1 MTKTIVAL
9 YDHRSDAETAS
20 RDLQAAGFESSV
32 IEILSHSD
40 LSSGGWGDRD
50 LSGTPT
56 GTAAGTLTGDSSI
69 GAASG
74 MARTDLSTGY
84 VASPNTVPGTGTGLG
99 MESGLGAGAG
109 MGTTGMGTTGSG
121 GMLTRL
127 AGWGIP
133 NQDAQVYAEGVRRGG
148 SLLKLRLEEEDV
160 DRAMDVLERGNVV
173 DVEERGSAYRD
184 SGWTGYDETAAYYD
198 DQSAEEERVRYS
210 PGRTAI
216 DTTAGTTAGTAAGLT
231 GAAAAMRDVNTDS
244 TRTTRTG
251 SAERE
256 EQIPIVEEQVNIGK
270 RSVERGGVRVRS
282 YVVETPVEEQVRL
295 RDETVTVERRP
306 GGLVEGSTEV
316 PADAFRERTIE
327 VTETDEEAVV
337 SKTAHVRET
346 VVVRKD
352 VEERAQSVRDTV
364 RRTEVE
370 IEDTRDKS
378 TRNPLSDRPLT
389 DRPLTDRTDDDVTR

>member
-20 RDLQAAGFESSV
+20 RDLQAAGFESSA
-32 IEILSHSD
+32 IEILSH
-40 LSSGGWGDRD
+40 GD
-50 LSGTPT
+50 LSGGGWSDRTDTTT
-56 GTAAGTLTGDSSI
+56 GDASLGAAGGT
-69 GAASG
+69 
-74 MARTDLSTGY
+74 ARTDLSTGY
-84 VASPNTVPGTGTGLG
+84 VASPNTVPPVG
-99 MESGLGAGAG
+99 MGLGAGGG
-109 MGTTGMGTTGSG
+109 MGTGTAATGAAGYTGSTTGTGSG

-127 AGWGIP
+127 AGWGVP

-148 SLLKLRLEEEDV
+148 SLLKVRLDEDDV
-160 DRAMDVLERGNVV
+160 DRAMEVLERGNVV
-173 DVEERGSAYRD
+173 DVEERGSAYRE
-184 SGWTGYDETAAYYD
+184 SGWTGYDETADYYD
-198 DQSAEEERVRYS
+198 DRSAEEERLRYS
-210 PGRTAI
+210 PGRTA
-216 DTTAGTTAGTAAGLT
+216 TEGTGLT
-231 GAAAAMRDVNTDS
+231 GAAAAMRDVNTE
-244 TRTTRTG
+244 TTRTG
-251 SAERE
+251 TSERE
-256 EQIPIVEEQVNIGK
+256 EQIPVVEEQVNIGK
-270 RSVERGGVRVRS
+270 RTVERGGVRVRS

-306 GGLVEGSTEV
+306 GGMVEGNADV

-370 IEDTRDKS
+370 VEDTRDENL
-378 TRNPLSDRPLT
+378 RDRRT
-389 DRPLTDRTDDDVTR
+389 DRSDDVTR

>member
-1 MTKTIVAL
+1 MTKTIIAL

-20 RDLQAAGFESSV
+20 RDLQAAGFESSA
-32 IEILSHSD
+32 IEILSHGD
-40 LSSGGWGDRD
+40 LIGGNWGSGSGMTDTTTGDAS
-50 LSGTPT
+50 LG
-56 GTAAGTLTGDSSI
+56 AAG
-69 GAASG
+69 G

-84 VASPNTVPGTGTGLG
+84 VASPNTVPGSGIGSSGIGTGTTATGSTG
-99 MESGLGAGAG
+99 YTSS
-109 MGTTGMGTTGSG
+109 TTGTGSG

-127 AGWGIP
+127 AGWGVP

-148 SLLKLRLEEEDV
+148 SLLKVRLDEDDV
-160 DRAMDVLERGNVV
+160 DRAMEVLERGNVV
-173 DVEERGSAYRD
+173 DVEERGSAYRE
-184 SGWTGYDETAAYYD
+184 SGWTGYDETADYYD
-198 DQSAEEERVRYS
+198 DRSAEEERLRYS
-210 PGRTAI
+210 PGRTT
-216 DTTAGTTAGTAAGLT
+216 DTTAGLT
-231 GAAAAMRDVNTDS
+231 GAAAAMRDVNTE
-244 TRTTRTG
+244 TTRSGT
-251 SAERE
+251 SERE

-270 RSVERGGVRVRS
+270 RTVERGGVRVRS

-306 GGLVEGSTEV
+306 GGMASSGLGGSADV

-370 IEDTRDKS
+370 IQDTRDK
-378 TRNPLSDRPLT
+378 NQPDRRT
-389 DRPLTDRTDDDVTR
+389 DRSDDVTR

>member
-50 LSGTPT
+50 LSGSPT

-84 VASPNTVPGTGTGLG
+84 VASPNTVPATGAGLG

-109 MGTTGMGTTGSG
+109 MGTMGSG
-121 GMLTRL
+121 GIMTGTATGGMLARL
-127 AGWGIP
+127 TGWGIP

-173 DVEERGSAYRD
+173 DVEERGSAYRET
-184 SGWTGYDETAAYYD
+184 GWTGYDETAAYYD

-216 DTTAGTTAGTAAGLT
+216 DTTGSTTMGSTTAGTASGLT

-244 TRTTRTG
+244 TRTG
-251 SAERE
+251 SAGRE

-270 RSVERGGVRVRS
+270 RSVERGGIRVRS

-306 GGLVEGSTEV
+306 GGLVEGSSEV

-370 IEDTRDKS
+370 IEDTRDKDA
-378 TRNPLSDRPLT
+378 RN
-389 DRPLTDRTDDDVTR
+389 PLTDRTDDVTR

>member
-9 YDHRSDAETAS
+9 YDHRSEAETAS
-20 RDLQAAGFESSV
+20 SDLRAAGFESSA

-40 LSSGGWGDRD
+40 LSSGGW
-50 LSGTPT
+50 SGSGITDTPA
-56 GTAAGTLTGDSSI
+56 GVVPGTLTGDSSI

-84 VASPNTVPGTGTGLG
+84 VASPNTIPGAGLDAGTGLG
-99 MESGLGAGAG
+99 
-109 MGTTGMGTTGSG
+109 GTTAGTGSG

-148 SLLKLRLEEEDV
+148 SLLKVRLDEEDV
-160 DRAMDVLERGNVV
+160 DRAMEVLERGNVV
-173 DVEERGSAYRD
+173 DVEERGNAYRE
-184 SGWTGYDETAAYYD
+184 SGWAGYDETADYYD
-198 DQSAEEERVRYS
+198 DRSAEEERLRYS
-210 PGRTAI
+210 PGRTPI
-216 DTTAGTTAGTAAGLT
+216 DTGVASGTAGVGLT

-251 SAERE
+251 TAERE
-256 EQIPIVEEQVNIGK
+256 EQIPLVEEQVTVGK

-306 GGLVEGSTEV
+306 GGLVEGSAEV

-370 IEDTRDKS
+370 IEDTRDEKL
-378 TRNPLSDRPLT
+378 RDRRT
-389 DRPLTDRTDDDVTR
+389 DRSDDVTR

>member
-9 YDHRSDAETAS
+9 YDHRSEAETAS
-20 RDLQAAGFESSV
+20 RDLQAAGFETSAV
-32 IEILSHSD
+32 EILSHAD
-40 LSSGGWGDRD
+40 LTSGGW
-50 LSGTPT
+50 SGSDTT
-56 GTAAGTLTGDSSI
+56 GLGTTTGDSSL
-69 GAASG
+69 GAAGG

-84 VASPNTVPGTGTGLG
+84 VASPNTIPGSSMGT
-99 MESGLGAGAG
+99 GLGAGAG
-109 MGTTGMGTTGSG
+109 MGAGMGAGTGATTGTTAG
-121 GMLTRL
+121 GILTRL
-127 AGWGIP
+127 SGWGIP

-148 SLLKLRLEEEDV
+148 SLLKLRLDEDDV
-160 DRAMDVLERGNVV
+160 DRAMEVLERGNVV
-173 DVEERGSAYRD
+173 DVEERGTAYRD
-184 SGWTGYDETAAYYD
+184 SGWTGFDESADYYD
-198 DQSAEEERVRYS
+198 DSSADEERLRYS

-216 DTTAGTTAGTAAGLT
+216 DTTGTGIGASTSGAGLT
-231 GAAAAMRDVNTDS
+231 GAAAAMRDVNADA

-251 SAERE
+251 TSERE
-256 EQIPIVEEQVNIGK
+256 EQIPVVEEQVNIGK

-306 GGLVEGSTEV
+306 GGLVEGSADV

-378 TRNPLSDRPLT
+378 TRNALSDRPLS
-389 DRPLTDRTDDDVTR
+389 DRTDDDVTR

>member
-1 MTKTIVAL
+1 MTKTIIAL

-20 RDLQAAGFESSV
+20 RDLQAAGFESSA
-32 IEILSHSD
+32 IEILSHGD
-40 LSSGGWGDRD
+40 LIGGNWGSGMTDTTTGDAS
-50 LSGTPT
+50 LG
-56 GTAAGTLTGDSSI
+56 AAG
-69 GAASG
+69 G

-84 VASPNTVPGTGTGLG
+84 VASPNTVPGSGIGSSGIGTGTTATGSTG
-99 MESGLGAGAG
+99 YTGS
-109 MGTTGMGTTGSG
+109 TTGTGSG

-127 AGWGIP
+127 AGWGVP

-148 SLLKLRLEEEDV
+148 SLLKVRLDEDDV
-160 DRAMDVLERGNVV
+160 DRAMEVLERGNVV
-173 DVEERGSAYRD
+173 DVEERGSAYRE
-184 SGWTGYDETAAYYD
+184 SGWTGYDETADYYD
-198 DQSAEEERVRYS
+198 DRSAEEERLRYS
-210 PGRTAI
+210 PGRTT
-216 DTTAGTTAGTAAGLT
+216 DTTAGLT
-231 GAAAAMRDVNTDS
+231 GAAAAMRDVNTE
-244 TRTTRTG
+244 TTRSGT
-251 SAERE
+251 SERE

-270 RSVERGGVRVRS
+270 RTVERGGVRVRS

-306 GGLVEGSTEV
+306 GGMASSGLGGSADV

-370 IEDTRDKS
+370 IEDTRDK
-378 TRNPLSDRPLT
+378 NQPDRRT
-389 DRPLTDRTDDDVTR
+389 DRSDDVTR

>member
-50 LSGTPT
+50 LSGSPT

-84 VASPNTVPGTGTGLG
+84 VASPNTVPATGAGLG

-109 MGTTGMGTTGSG
+109 MGTMGSG
-121 GMLTRL
+121 GIMTGTATGGMLARL
-127 AGWGIP
+127 TGWGIP

-173 DVEERGSAYRD
+173 DVEERGSAYRET
-184 SGWTGYDETAAYYD
+184 GWTGYDETAAYYD

-216 DTTAGTTAGTAAGLT
+216 DTTGSTTMGSTTAGTASGLT
-231 GAAAAMRDVNTDS
+231 GAATAMRDVNTDS
-244 TRTTRTG
+244 TRTG
-251 SAERE
+251 GAERE

-270 RSVERGGVRVRS
+270 RSVERGGIRVRS

-306 GGLVEGSTEV
+306 GGMVGSSEV

-352 VEERAQSVRDTV
+352 VEERAESIHDTV

-370 IEDTRDKS
+370 IEDTRDENL
-378 TRNPLSDRPLT
+378 RNRRT
-389 DRPLTDRTDDDVTR
+389 DRPDDVTR

>member
-9 YDHRSDAETAS
+9 YDHRSEAETAS
-20 RDLQAAGFESSV
+20 RDLQAAGFESSAV
-32 IEILSHSD
+32 EILSHAD
-40 LSSGGWGDRD
+40 LTSGGWSGG
-50 LSGTPT
+50 SGTSGL
-56 GTAAGTLTGDSSI
+56 GTTTGDSSV
-69 GAASG
+69 GAAGG

-84 VASPNTVPGTGTGLG
+84 VASPNTVPG
-99 MESGLGAGAG
+99 SS
-109 MGTTGMGTTGSG
+109 MGTGMGATTGTTAG
-121 GMLTRL
+121 GILTRL
-127 AGWGIP
+127 SGWGIP
-133 NQDAQVYAEGVRRGG
+133 NHDAQVYAEGVRRGG
-148 SLLKLRLEEEDV
+148 SLLKLRLDEEDV
-160 DRAMDVLERGNVV
+160 DRAMEVLERGNVV
-173 DVEERGSAYRD
+173 DVEERGTAYRE
-184 SGWTGYDETAAYYD
+184 SGWTGFDEGADYYD
-198 DQSAEEERVRYS
+198 DSSAEEERLRYS

-216 DTTAGTTAGTAAGLT
+216 DTTGTGTGTGMGTSTSGAGLT
-231 GAAAAMRDVNTDS
+231 GAAAAMRDVNTES

-251 SAERE
+251 TSERE
-256 EQIPIVEEQVNIGK
+256 EQIPVVEEQVNIGK
-270 RSVERGGVRVRS
+270 RTVERGGVRVRS

-306 GGLVEGSTEV
+306 GGMVEGSAEV

-370 IEDTRDKS
+370 IEDTRDES
-378 TRNPLSDRPLT
+378 LRDRRSDRP
-389 DRPLTDRTDDDVTR
+389 DDVTR

>member
-9 YDHRSDAETAS
+9 YDHRSEAETAS
-20 RDLQAAGFESSV
+20 RDLQAAGFESSAV
-32 IEILSHSD
+32 EILSHAD
-40 LSSGGWGDRD
+40 LTSGGW
-50 LSGTPT
+50 SGSDTT
-56 GTAAGTLTGDSSI
+56 GLGTTTGDSSV

-84 VASPNTVPGTGTGLG
+84 VASPNTVPGSGMGTGMGTGTG
-99 MESGLGAGAG
+99 MGAG
-109 MGTTGMGTTGSG
+109 MGSTTGSTTGTTGG
-121 GMLTRL
+121 GILTRL
-127 AGWGIP
+127 SGWGIP
-133 NQDAQVYAEGVRRGG
+133 NHDAQVYAEGVRRGG
-148 SLLKLRLEEEDV
+148 SLLKLRLDEEDV
-160 DRAMDVLERGNVV
+160 DRAMEVLERGNVV
-173 DVEERGSAYRD
+173 DVEERSAAYRN
-184 SGWTGYDETAAYYD
+184 SGWTGFDESADYYDES
-198 DQSAEEERVRYS
+198 SAEEERLRYS

-216 DTTAGTTAGTAAGLT
+216 DTTGTSTSSAGLT
-231 GAAAAMRDVNTDS
+231 GAAAAMRDVNTDT

-251 SAERE
+251 SSERE

-270 RSVERGGVRVRS
+270 RTVERGGVRVRS

-306 GGLVEGSTEV
+306 GGLVEGSTDV

-378 TRNPLSDRPLT
+378 TRNPLSDRPLS
-389 DRPLTDRTDDDVTR
+389 DRTDDDITR

>member
-20 RDLQAAGFESSV
+20 RDLQAAGFESSA
-32 IEILSHSD
+32 IEILSHGDLTGGSWSGSD
-40 LSSGGWGDRD
+40 TSE
-50 LSGTPT
+50 T
-56 GTAAGTLTGDSSI
+56 GTGMGTTTGDASL

-74 MARTDLSTGY
+74 TARTDLSTGY
-84 VASPNTVPGTGTGLG
+84 VASPNTVPPVG
-99 MESGLGAGAG
+99 MGLGAGGG
-109 MGTTGMGTTGSG
+109 MGTGSTAAGTTGYTGSTTGTNSG

-127 AGWGIP
+127 AGWGVP

-148 SLLKLRLEEEDV
+148 SLLKVRLDEEDV
-160 DRAMDVLERGNVV
+160 DRAMEVLERGNVV
-173 DVEERGSAYRD
+173 DVEERGSAYRE
-184 SGWTGYDETAAYYD
+184 SGWTGYDEAADYYD
-198 DQSAEEERVRYS
+198 EPSAEEERLRYS
-210 PGRTAI
+210 PGRTPV
-216 DTTAGTTAGTAAGLT
+216 DTTTGTTSGTGLT
-231 GAAAAMRDVNTDS
+231 GAAAAMRDVNTE
-244 TRTTRTG
+244 TTRSGT
-251 SAERE
+251 SERE
-256 EQIPIVEEQVNIGK
+256 EQIPVVEEQVNIGK
-270 RSVERGGVRVRS
+270 RTVERGGVRVRS

-306 GGLVEGSTEV
+306 GGMVEGSTDV

-370 IEDTRDKS
+370 VEDTRDES
-378 TRNPLSDRPLT
+378 LRDRRT
-389 DRPLTDRTDDDVTR
+389 DRPDDVTR

>member
-9 YDHRSDAETAS
+9 YDHRSEAETAS
-20 RDLQAAGFESSV
+20 RDLQAAGFESSAV
-32 IEILSHSD
+32 EILSHAD
-40 LSSGGWGDRD
+40 LTSGGWSGG
-50 LSGTPT
+50 SGTSGL
-56 GTAAGTLTGDSSI
+56 GTTTGDSSV
-69 GAASG
+69 GAAGG

-84 VASPNTVPGTGTGLG
+84 VASPNTVPG
-99 MESGLGAGAG
+99 SS
-109 MGTTGMGTTGSG
+109 MGTGMGATTGTTAG
-121 GMLTRL
+121 GILTRL
-127 AGWGIP
+127 SGWGIP
-133 NQDAQVYAEGVRRGG
+133 NHDAQVYAEGVRRGG
-148 SLLKLRLEEEDV
+148 SLLKLRLDEEDV
-160 DRAMDVLERGNVV
+160 DRAMEVLERGNVV
-173 DVEERGSAYRD
+173 DVEERGTAYRE
-184 SGWTGYDETAAYYD
+184 SGWTGFDEGADYYD
-198 DQSAEEERVRYS
+198 DSSAEEERLRYS

-216 DTTAGTTAGTAAGLT
+216 DTTGTGTGMGTSTSGAGLT
-231 GAAAAMRDVNTDS
+231 GAAAAMRDVNTES

-251 SAERE
+251 TSERE
-256 EQIPIVEEQVNIGK
+256 EQIPVVEEQVNIGK
-270 RSVERGGVRVRS
+270 RTVERGGVRVRS

-306 GGLVEGSTEV
+306 GGMVEGSADV

-370 IEDTRDKS
+370 IEDTRDES
-378 TRNPLSDRPLT
+378 LRDRRSDRP
-389 DRPLTDRTDDDVTR
+389 DDVTR

>member
-50 LSGTPT
+50 LSGSPT
-56 GTAAGTLTGDSSI
+56 GTAAGSLTGDSSI

-84 VASPNTVPGTGTGLG
+84 VASPNTVPATGLG

-109 MGTTGMGTTGSG
+109 MGTMGSGGVMTGSGSG
-121 GMLTRL
+121 GMLARL
-127 AGWGIP
+127 TGWGIP

-184 SGWTGYDETAAYYD
+184 SGWAGYDETAAYYD

-216 DTTAGTTAGTAAGLT
+216 DTTGATTMGSTTAGTAAGLT
-231 GAAAAMRDVNTDS
+231 GAAAAMRDVNADS
-244 TRTTRTG
+244 TRTG

-306 GGLVEGSTEV
+306 GGLVGGSSEV

-370 IEDTRDKS
+370 IEDTRDEKL
-378 TRNPLSDRPLT
+378 RDRRT
-389 DRPLTDRTDDDVTR
+389 DRSDDVTR

>member
-9 YDHRSDAETAS
+9 YDHRSEAETAS
-20 RDLQAAGFESSV
+20 RDLQAAGFETSAV
-32 IEILSHSD
+32 EILSHSD
-40 LSSGGWGDRD
+40 LSSGGW
-50 LSGTPT
+50 SGSDTT
-56 GTAAGTLTGDSSI
+56 GLGTTTGDSSV
-69 GAASG
+69 GAAGG

-84 VASPNTVPGTGTGLG
+84 VASPNTVPGTG
-99 MESGLGAGAG
+99 MGAG
-109 MGTTGMGTTGSG
+109 MGSTTGGITGTTGSG
-121 GMLTRL
+121 ILTRL
-127 AGWGIP
+127 SGWGIP

-148 SLLKLRLEEEDV
+148 SLLKLRLDEEDV
-160 DRAMDVLERGNVV
+160 DRAMEVLERGNVV
-173 DVEERGSAYRD
+173 DVEERSAAYRN
-184 SGWTGYDETAAYYD
+184 SGWTGFDESADYYD
-198 DQSAEEERVRYS
+198 DSSADEERLRYS

-216 DTTAGTTAGTAAGLT
+216 DTTGTGMGTAGLT

-251 SAERE
+251 TSERE

-270 RSVERGGVRVRS
+270 RTVERGGVRVRS

-306 GGLVEGSTEV
+306 GGLVEGSTDV

-378 TRNPLSDRPLT
+378 TRNPLSDRPLS
-389 DRPLTDRTDDDVTR
+389 DRTDDDITR

>member
-20 RDLQAAGFESSV
+20 RELQAVGFDSSA

-40 LSSGGWGDRD
+40 LSGSGWTGGATT
-50 LSGTPT
+50 LGTT
-56 GTAAGTLTGDSSI
+56 TGDASL
-69 GAASG
+69 GVASG
-74 MARTDLSTGY
+74 MARTDLTTGS
-84 VASPNTVPGTGTGLG
+84 VDSPNLVTGSEAGLGTGLG
-99 MESGLGAGAG
+99 
-109 MGTTGMGTTGSG
+109 GTTTGTGSG

-148 SLLKLRLEEEDV
+148 SLLKVLLDEEDV

-173 DVEERGSAYRD
+173 DVEERGSAYREA
-184 SGWTGYDETAAYYD
+184 GWAGYDETADYYD
-198 DQSAEEERVRYS
+198 DRSAEEEERVRYS
-210 PGRTAI
+210 PGRPPI
-216 DTTAGTTAGTAAGLT
+216 DTTSSTTAGTGAGAGLT
-231 GAAAAMRDVNTDS
+231 GAAAAMRDVNADS
-244 TRTTRTG
+244 TRTG

-256 EQIPIVEEQVNIGK
+256 EQIPLVEEQVTVGK

-295 RDETVTVERRP
+295 RDETVTVERLP
-306 GGLVEGSTEV
+306 GGLASGGPGGSTDV

-370 IEDTRDKS
+370 IEDTRDEAL
-378 TRNPLSDRPLT
+378 RDRRT
-389 DRPLTDRTDDDVTR
+389 GRPDDVTR

>member
-1 MTKTIVAL
+1 MTKTIIAL

-20 RDLQAAGFESSV
+20 RDLQAAGFESSA
-32 IEILSHSD
+32 IEILSHGD
-40 LSSGGWGDRD
+40 LTGGGWSGG
-50 LSGTPT
+50 GTSET
-56 GTAAGTLTGDSSI
+56 GTGMGTTTGDASL

-74 MARTDLSTGY
+74 TARTDLSTGY
-84 VASPNTVPGTGTGLG
+84 VASPNTVPPVG
-99 MESGLGAGAG
+99 MGLGAGGG
-109 MGTTGMGTTGSG
+109 MGTGAAAAGTTGYTDTTTGTGSG

-127 AGWGIP
+127 AGWGVP

-148 SLLKLRLEEEDV
+148 SLLKVRLDEDDV
-160 DRAMDVLERGNVV
+160 DRAMEVLERGNVV
-173 DVEERGSAYRD
+173 DVEERGSAYRE
-184 SGWTGYDETAAYYD
+184 SGWTGYDETADYYD
-198 DQSAEEERVRYS
+198 DRSAEEERLRYS
-210 PGRTAI
+210 PGRTTV
-216 DTTAGTTAGTAAGLT
+216 TTSGLT
-231 GAAAAMRDVNTDS
+231 GAAAAMRDVNTE
-244 TRTTRTG
+244 TTRSGT
-251 SAERE
+251 SERE

-270 RSVERGGVRVRS
+270 RTVERGGVRVRT

-306 GGLVEGSTEV
+306 GGMASSGLGGSADV

-370 IEDTRDKS
+370 IEDTRDK
-378 TRNPLSDRPLT
+378 NQPDRHT
-389 DRPLTDRTDDDVTR
+389 DRSDDVTR

>member
-50 LSGTPT
+50 LSGSPT
-56 GTAAGTLTGDSSI
+56 GTSAGTLTGDSSI

-84 VASPNTVPGTGTGLG
+84 VASPDTVPGTGAGLAGAGLG
-99 MESGLGAGAG
+99 TESGLGAGA
-109 MGTTGMGTTGSG
+109 GMGTTGSG

-184 SGWTGYDETAAYYD
+184 SGWTGYDETADYYD
-198 DQSAEEERVRYS
+198 EQSAEEERVRYS

-216 DTTAGTTAGTAAGLT
+216 DTTGSTTTGTAAGLT
-231 GAAAAMRDVNTDS
+231 GAAAAMRDVNADS
-244 TRTTRTG
+244 TRTG

-306 GGLVEGSTEV
+306 GGLVGGSSEV

-346 VVVRKD
+346 VVVRKE

-370 IEDTRDKS
+370 IEDTRDKNAR
-378 TRNPLSDRPLT
+378 TPLSDRPLS
-389 DRPLTDRTDDDVTR
+389 DRTDDDITR

>member
-20 RDLQAAGFESSV
+20 RDLQAAGFETSAV
-32 IEILSHSD
+32 EILSHSD
-40 LSSGGWGDRD
+40 LTSGGW
-50 LSGTPT
+50 SGSDTT
-56 GTAAGTLTGDSSI
+56 GLGTTTGDSSV

-84 VASPNTVPGTGTGLG
+84 VASPNTIPGSSMDTGMGTGTG
-99 MESGLGAGAG
+99 MGAG
-109 MGTTGMGTTGSG
+109 MGSTTGTTGSG
-121 GMLTRL
+121 ILTRL
-127 AGWGIP
+127 SGWGIP

-148 SLLKLRLEEEDV
+148 SLLKLRLDEEDV
-160 DRAMDVLERGNVV
+160 DRAMEVLERGNVV
-173 DVEERGSAYRD
+173 DVEERSTAYRN
-184 SGWTGYDETAAYYD
+184 SGWTGFDESADYYD
-198 DQSAEEERVRYS
+198 DSSADEERLRYS

-216 DTTAGTTAGTAAGLT
+216 DTTGTGTGTAGLT
-231 GAAAAMRDVNTDS
+231 GAAAAMRDVNADS

-251 SAERE
+251 TSERE

-270 RSVERGGVRVRS
+270 RTVERGGVRVRS

-306 GGLVEGSTEV
+306 GGMVEGSTDV

-370 IEDTRDKS
+370 IEDTRDENL
-378 TRNPLSDRPLT
+378 RDRRT
-389 DRPLTDRTDDDVTR
+389 DRSDDVTR

>member
-20 RDLQAAGFESSV
+20 RDLQAAGFESSA
-32 IEILSHSD
+32 IEILSHGD
-40 LSSGGWGDRD
+40 LIGGGWSGGT
-50 LSGTPT
+50 SAT
-56 GTAAGTLTGDSSI
+56 GTGMGTTTGDASL

-84 VASPNTVPGTGTGLG
+84 VASPNTVPG
-99 MESGLGAGAG
+99 SGIGAGTTAT
-109 MGTTGMGTTGSG
+109 GTTGYTGSTTGTGSG

-127 AGWGIP
+127 AGWGVP
-133 NQDAQVYAEGVRRGG
+133 NRDAEVYAEGVRRGG
-148 SLLKLRLEEEDV
+148 SLLKVRLDEDDV
-160 DRAMDVLERGNVV
+160 DRAMEVLERGNVV
-173 DVEERGSAYRD
+173 DVEARGSAYRE
-184 SGWTGYDETAAYYD
+184 SGWTGYDETADYYD
-198 DQSAEEERVRYS
+198 DRSAEEERLRYS
-210 PGRTAI
+210 PGRT
-216 DTTAGTTAGTAAGLT
+216 TTEGTGLT
-231 GAAAAMRDVNTDS
+231 GAAAAMRDVNTE
-244 TRTTRTG
+244 RTRTG
-251 SAERE
+251 TSERE
-256 EQIPIVEEQVNIGK
+256 EQIPVVEEQVNIGK
-270 RSVERGGVRVRS
+270 RTVERGGVRVRS

-306 GGLVEGSTEV
+306 GGMVEGSTEV

-370 IEDTRDKS
+370 IEDTRDENL
-378 TRNPLSDRPLT
+378 RDRRT
-389 DRPLTDRTDDDVTR
+389 DRSDDVTR

>member
-9 YDHRSDAETAS
+9 YDHRSEAETAS
-20 RDLQAAGFESSV
+20 RDLQAAGFDSSAV
-32 IEILSHSD
+32 EILSHAD
-40 LSSGGWGDRD
+40 LTSGGW
-50 LSGTPT
+50 SGSDTT
-56 GTAAGTLTGDSSI
+56 GLGTTGLGTTTGDTSM

-84 VASPNTVPGTGTGLG
+84 VASPNTVPGSSMGT
-99 MESGLGAGAG
+99 GLGAGAG
-109 MGTTGMGTTGSG
+109 AGMGAGMGSTTGTTSG
-121 GMLTRL
+121 GILTRL
-127 AGWGIP
+127 SGWGIP
-133 NQDAQVYAEGVRRGG
+133 NHDAQVYAEGVRRGG
-148 SLLKLRLEEEDV
+148 SLLKLRLDEDDV
-160 DRAMDVLERGNVV
+160 DRAMEVLERGNVV
-173 DVEERGSAYRD
+173 DVEERGTAYRN
-184 SGWTGYDETAAYYD
+184 SGWSGFDESADYYD
-198 DQSAEEERVRYS
+198 DSSAEEERLRYS

-216 DTTAGTTAGTAAGLT
+216 DTTGTGTAGAGLT

-244 TRTTRTG
+244 TRTG
-251 SAERE
+251 SSERE
-256 EQIPIVEEQVNIGK
+256 EQIPVVEEQVNIGK
-270 RSVERGGVRVRS
+270 RTVERGGVRVRS

-306 GGLVEGSTEV
+306 GGMVEGSTDV

-370 IEDTRDKS
+370 VEDTRDENL
-378 TRNPLSDRPLT
+378 RDR
-389 DRPLTDRTDDDVTR
+389 RTDRTDDVTR

>member
-9 YDHRSDAETAS
+9 YDHRSEAETAS
-20 RDLQAAGFESSV
+20 RDLQAAGFETSAV
-32 IEILSHSD
+32 EILSHAD
-40 LSSGGWGDRD
+40 LTSGGW
-50 LSGTPT
+50 SGSDTT
-56 GTAAGTLTGDSSI
+56 GLGTTTGDSSM

-84 VASPNTVPGTGTGLG
+84 VASPNTVPGSSMDTGLGTGTG
-99 MESGLGAGAG
+99 MGAG
-109 MGTTGMGTTGSG
+109 MGSTTGSTTGTTGSG
-121 GMLTRL
+121 ILTRL
-127 AGWGIP
+127 SGWGIP

-148 SLLKLRLEEEDV
+148 TLLKLRLDEEDV
-160 DRAMDVLERGNVV
+160 DRAMEVLERGNVV
-173 DVEERGSAYRD
+173 DVEERSAAYRN
-184 SGWTGYDETAAYYD
+184 SGWTGFDESADYYD
-198 DQSAEEERVRYS
+198 DSSADEERMRYS

-216 DTTAGTTAGTAAGLT
+216 DTTGTGMGTAGLT
-231 GAAAAMRDVNTDS
+231 GAAAAMRDVNADS

-251 SAERE
+251 TSERE

-270 RSVERGGVRVRS
+270 RTVERGGVRVRS

-306 GGLVEGSTEV
+306 GGLVEGSTDV

-370 IEDTRDKS
+370 IEDTRDENL
-378 TRNPLSDRPLT
+378 RDRRT
-389 DRPLTDRTDDDVTR
+389 DRSDDVTR

>member
-50 LSGTPT
+50 LSGSPT
-56 GTAAGTLTGDSSI
+56 GTTAGTLTGDSSI

-74 MARTDLSTGY
+74 MARSDLSTGY
-84 VASPNTVPGTGTGLG
+84 VASPNTVPGTGAGLG

-109 MGTTGMGTTGSG
+109 MGTIGSGGVMTGTGSG

-127 AGWGIP
+127 ASWGIP

-173 DVEERGSAYRD
+173 DVEERGSAYRET
-184 SGWTGYDETAAYYD
+184 GWTGYDETADYYD
-198 DQSAEEERVRYS
+198 EQSAEEERVRYS

-216 DTTAGTTAGTAAGLT
+216 DTTGSTTAGTTAGTASGLT

-244 TRTTRTG
+244 TRTG

-270 RSVERGGVRVRS
+270 RSVERGGIRVRS

-306 GGLVEGSTEV
+306 GGMVGSSEV

-370 IEDTRDKS
+370 IEDTRDDK
-378 TRNPLSDRPLT
+378 RHDRRT
-389 DRPLTDRTDDDVTR
+389 DRPDDITR

>member
-9 YDHRSDAETAS
+9 YDHRSEAETAS
-20 RDLQAAGFESSV
+20 RDLQAAGFESSA
-32 IEILSHSD
+32 IEILSH
-40 LSSGGWGDRD
+40 GD
-50 LSGTPT
+50 LSGRGWSGSGITDTTTVAP
-56 GTAAGTLTGDSSI
+56 GTLTGDSSI

-84 VASPNTVPGTGTGLG
+84 VASPNTVPGSGAGLETGTGLG
-99 MESGLGAGAG
+99 
-109 MGTTGMGTTGSG
+109 GTTATGTNSG

-148 SLLKLRLEEEDV
+148 SLLKLRLDEEDV
-160 DRAMDVLERGNVV
+160 DRAMEVLERGNVV
-173 DVEERGSAYRD
+173 DVEERGSAYRS
-184 SGWTGYDETAAYYD
+184 SGWAGYDETADYYD
-198 DQSAEEERVRYS
+198 DQSADEERLRYS
-210 PGRTAI
+210 PGRTPI
-216 DTTAGTTAGTAAGLT
+216 DTGVSATSTGTASAGLT
-231 GAAAAMRDVNTDS
+231 GAAAAMRDVNADS

-251 SAERE
+251 TAERE
-256 EQIPIVEEQVNIGK
+256 EQIPLVEEQVTVGK

-306 GGLVEGSTEV
+306 GGLASNGLEGSAEV

-327 VTETDEEAVV
+327 VTETDEEAVI

-370 IEDTRDKS
+370 IEDTRDENL
-378 TRNPLSDRPLT
+378 RDRRT
-389 DRPLTDRTDDDVTR
+389 DRSDDVTR

>member
-9 YDHRSDAETAS
+9 YDHRSEAETAS
-20 RDLQAAGFESSV
+20 RELQAAGFESSA

-40 LSSGGWGDRD
+40 LSSGGWSG
-50 LSGTPT
+50 SGTYTGTPT
-56 GTAAGTLTGDSSI
+56 GTATGDASL

-84 VASPNTVPGTGTGLG
+84 VGSPNTMAGSGAGLGGTTTGTG
-99 MESGLGAGAG
+99 S
-109 MGTTGMGTTGSG
+109 S

-148 SLLKLRLEEEDV
+148 SLLKVRLDEEDV
-160 DRAMDVLERGNVV
+160 DRAMEVLERGNVV
-173 DVEERGSAYRD
+173 DVETRGSAYRE
-184 SGWTGYDETAAYYD
+184 SGWTGYDETADYYD
-198 DQSAEEERVRYS
+198 EPSAEEERLRYS
-210 PGRTAI
+210 PGRTSI
-216 DTTAGTTAGTAAGLT
+216 DTTTGTGLT

-251 SAERE
+251 AAERE

-378 TRNPLSDRPLT
+378 TRNPLSDRPLS
-389 DRPLTDRTDDDVTR
+389 DRTDDDITR

>member
-1 MTKTIVAL
+1 MTKTIIAL

-20 RDLQAAGFESSV
+20 RDLQAAGFESSA
-32 IEILSHSD
+32 IEILSHGD
-40 LSSGGWGDRD
+40 LIGGNWGSGSGMTDTTTGDAS
-50 LSGTPT
+50 LG
-56 GTAAGTLTGDSSI
+56 AAG
-69 GAASG
+69 G

-84 VASPNTVPGTGTGLG
+84 VASPNTVPGSGIGSSGIGTGTTATGSTG
-99 MESGLGAGAG
+99 YTGS
-109 MGTTGMGTTGSG
+109 TTGTGSG

-127 AGWGIP
+127 AGWGVP

-148 SLLKLRLEEEDV
+148 SLLKVRLDEDDV
-160 DRAMDVLERGNVV
+160 DRAMEVLERGNVV
-173 DVEERGSAYRD
+173 DVEERGSAYRE
-184 SGWTGYDETAAYYD
+184 SGWTGYDETADYYD
-198 DQSAEEERVRYS
+198 DRSAEEERLRYS
-210 PGRTAI
+210 PGRTT
-216 DTTAGTTAGTAAGLT
+216 DTTAGLT
-231 GAAAAMRDVNTDS
+231 GAAAAMRDVNTE
-244 TRTTRTG
+244 TTRSGT
-251 SAERE
+251 SERE

-270 RSVERGGVRVRS
+270 RTVERGGVRVRS

-306 GGLVEGSTEV
+306 GGMASSGLGGSADV

-370 IEDTRDKS
+370 IEDTRDK
-378 TRNPLSDRPLT
+378 NQPDRRT
-389 DRPLTDRTDDDVTR
+389 DRSDDVTR

>member
-9 YDHRSDAETAS
+9 YDHRSEAEAAS
-20 RDLQAAGFESSV
+20 RELQAAGFDSSA

-40 LSSGGWGDRD
+40 LSGGGWGNR
-50 LSGTPT
+50 GTYT
-56 GTAAGTLTGDSSI
+56 GTATGTTTGDASL

-84 VASPNTVPGTGTGLG
+84 VASPNTVPGTGTALEAGLG
-99 MESGLGAGAG
+99 
-109 MGTTGMGTTGSG
+109 GTTTGTG

-133 NQDAQVYAEGVRRGG
+133 NRDAEVYAEGVRRGG
-148 SLLKLRLEEEDV
+148 SLLKVRLDEEDV
-160 DRAMDVLERGNVV
+160 DRAMEVLERGNVV
-173 DVEERGSAYRD
+173 DVEERGSAYRNA
-184 SGWTGYDETAAYYD
+184 GWTGYDETADYYD
-198 DQSAEEERVRYS
+198 EQSAEEERLRYS

-216 DTTAGTTAGTAAGLT
+216 DTTTGTTAGMGASSGLT
-231 GAAAAMRDVNTDS
+231 GAATAMRDVNTDS

-251 SAERE
+251 AAERE
-256 EQIPIVEEQVNIGK
+256 EQIPIVEEQVTVGK

-306 GGLVEGSTEV
+306 GGLVEGSAEV

-370 IEDTRDKS
+370 IEDTRDEHL
-378 TRNPLSDRPLT
+378 RDRRA
-389 DRPLTDRTDDDVTR
+389 DRRTT

>member
-20 RDLQAAGFESSV
+20 RDLQAAGFETSAV
-32 IEILSHSD
+32 EILSHADMTSGRWSGSD
-40 LSSGGWGDRD
+40 TAGL
-50 LSGTPT
+50 GTT
-56 GTAAGTLTGDSSI
+56 TGDSSL

-84 VASPNTVPGTGTGLG
+84 VASPNTMPGSSMGTGLG
-99 MESGLGAGAG
+99 AGDGTGAG
-109 MGTTGMGTTGSG
+109 MGSTTGTTAG
-121 GMLTRL
+121 GILTRL
-127 AGWGIP
+127 SGWGVP

-148 SLLKLRLEEEDV
+148 SLLKLRLDEDDV
-160 DRAMDVLERGNVV
+160 DRAMEVLERSNVV
-173 DVEERGSAYRD
+173 DVEERGTAYRN
-184 SGWTGYDETAAYYD
+184 SGWAGFDENADYYD
-198 DQSAEEERVRYS
+198 DSSADEERLRYS

-216 DTTAGTTAGTAAGLT
+216 DTTGTGTGTGTGASAGLT
-231 GAAAAMRDVNTDS
+231 GAAAAMRDVNADS
-244 TRTTRTG
+244 TRSGT
-251 SAERE
+251 SERE
-256 EQIPIVEEQVNIGK
+256 VQIPVVEEQVNIGK

-306 GGLVEGSTEV
+306 GGMVEGSADV
-316 PADAFRERTIE
+316 PADAFRERTVE

-378 TRNPLSDRPLT
+378 TRNPLSDRPLS
-389 DRPLTDRTDDDVTR
+389 DRTDDDVTR

>member
-1 MTKTIVAL
+1 MGTM
-9 YDHRSDAETAS
+9 
-20 RDLQAAGFESSV
+20 G
-32 IEILSHSD
+32 
-40 LSSGGWGDRD
+40 SGGVM
-50 LSGTPT
+50 T
-56 GTAAGTLTGDSSI
+56 GS
-69 GAASG
+69 
-74 MARTDLSTGY
+74 
-84 VASPNTVPGTGTGLG
+84 
-99 MESGLGAGAG
+99 
-109 MGTTGMGTTGSG
+109 GSG
-121 GMLTRL
+121 GMLARL
-127 AGWGIP
+127 TGWGIP

-184 SGWTGYDETAAYYD
+184 SGWAGYDETAAYYD

-216 DTTAGTTAGTAAGLT
+216 DTTGATTMGSTTAGTAAGLT
-231 GAAAAMRDVNTDS
+231 GAAAAMRDVNADS
-244 TRTTRTG
+244 TRIG

-306 GGLVEGSTEV
+306 GGLVGGSSEV

-378 TRNPLSDRPLT
+378 TRNPLSDRT
-389 DRPLTDRTDDDVTR
+389 DDVTR

>member
-20 RDLQAAGFESSV
+20 RDLQAAGFETSAV
-32 IEILSHSD
+32 EILSHSD
-40 LSSGGWGDRD
+40 LTSGGW
-50 LSGTPT
+50 SGSDTT
-56 GTAAGTLTGDSSI
+56 GLGTTTGDSSV
-69 GAASG
+69 GAAGG

-84 VASPNTVPGTGTGLG
+84 VASPNTIPGTSMDTGMGTGTG
-99 MESGLGAGAG
+99 MGAG
-109 MGTTGMGTTGSG
+109 MGSTTGTTGSG
-121 GMLTRL
+121 ILTRL
-127 AGWGIP
+127 SGWGIP

-148 SLLKLRLEEEDV
+148 SLLKLRLDEEDV
-160 DRAMDVLERGNVV
+160 DRAMEVLERGNVV
-173 DVEERGSAYRD
+173 DVEERSTAYRN
-184 SGWTGYDETAAYYD
+184 SGWTGFDESADYYD
-198 DQSAEEERVRYS
+198 DSSADEERLRYS

-216 DTTAGTTAGTAAGLT
+216 DTTGTGTGTAGLT
-231 GAAAAMRDVNTDS
+231 GAAAAMRDVNADS

-251 SAERE
+251 TSERE

-270 RSVERGGVRVRS
+270 RTVERGGVRVRS

-306 GGLVEGSTEV
+306 GGMVEGSTDV

-370 IEDTRDKS
+370 IEDTRDENL
-378 TRNPLSDRPLT
+378 RDRRT
-389 DRPLTDRTDDDVTR
+389 DRSDDVTR

>member
-1 MTKTIVAL
+1 M
-9 YDHRSDAETAS
+9 
-20 RDLQAAGFESSV
+20 AG
-32 IEILSHSD
+32 
-40 LSSGGWGDRD
+40 SGAGLG
-50 LSGTPT
+50 GTT
-56 GTAAGTLTGDSSI
+56 
-69 GAASG
+69 
-74 MARTDLSTGY
+74 
-84 VASPNTVPGTGTGLG
+84 TGTG
-99 MESGLGAGAG
+99 S
-109 MGTTGMGTTGSG
+109 S

-148 SLLKLRLEEEDV
+148 SLLKVRLDEEDV
-160 DRAMDVLERGNVV
+160 DRAMEVLERGNVV
-173 DVEERGSAYRD
+173 DVETRGSAYRE
-184 SGWTGYDETAAYYD
+184 SGWTGYDETADYYD
-198 DQSAEEERVRYS
+198 EPSAEEERLRYS
-210 PGRTAI
+210 PGRTSI
-216 DTTAGTTAGTAAGLT
+216 DTTTGTGLT
-231 GAAAAMRDVNTDS
+231 GAAAAMRDVNTDT

-251 SAERE
+251 AAERE

-378 TRNPLSDRPLT
+378 TRNPLSDRPLS
-389 DRPLTDRTDDDVTR
+389 DRTDDDITR

>member
-50 LSGTPT
+50 LSGSPT
-56 GTAAGTLTGDSSI
+56 GTAAGSLTGDSSI

-84 VASPNTVPGTGTGLG
+84 VASPNTVPGTGLG

-109 MGTTGMGTTGSG
+109 MGTMGSGGVMTGSGSG

-127 AGWGIP
+127 TGWGIP

-184 SGWTGYDETAAYYD
+184 SGWAGYDETAAYYD
-198 DQSAEEERVRYS
+198 EQSAEEERVRYS

-216 DTTAGTTAGTAAGLT
+216 DTTGSTTAGLT

-244 TRTTRTG
+244 TRTG

-256 EQIPIVEEQVNIGK
+256 EQIPIIEEQVNIGK
-270 RSVERGGVRVRS
+270 RSVERGGIRVRS

-306 GGLVEGSTEV
+306 GGMAGASSEV

-370 IEDTRDKS
+370 IEDTRDKNA
-378 TRNPLSDRPLT
+378 RN
-389 DRPLTDRTDDDVTR
+389 PLTDRTDDVTR